1 MGQAPILGAGG
12 IVVRGGSK
20 PLIAVVQRSK
30 DGSWVLPKGKLK
42 QHEDA
47 IAGAQR
53 EVVEETGQDVIVHEF
68 LGVISYTVGRKPK
81 LVQFWRMEAIDHPP
95 HKLTKDIKA
104 VKWLSLETA
113 IKKLASPL
121 EQVFLRNVAERAL
134 AGMMPTVTL
143 EPSSTAVEAV
153 TAAAELPA
161 EPELPLEQPTA
172 LTLPIVEPDF
182 ASAPRLR
189 DDRETKLP
197 IAELPP
203 KPDVVPT
210 PIARP
215 VVLTTSAPKPSD
227 IVVAAPIAEPAA
239 TSRPPLHLAVTDHP
253 IAPMMSKT
261 AAPPKSGLRSR
272 HAKEQTDED
281 TDISQ
286 ISLVGPSAPIGPD
299 VTAISKTPSSKTPPS
314 KTPPSMPAASALPSL
329 TSASATPVMANAVV
343 VESLPAAATLATAR
357 ATAPV
362 VTTSPA
368 RAPVV
373 TPIAPRSGPAS
384 TQAARVLTTVVA
396 GSTAPVIAAQAPA
409 ASRASTSMSKP
420 TVPLIPDR
428 SAHPRETNLLG
439 RALEWITSLQRR

>member
-53 EVVEETGQDVIVHEF
+53 EVVEETGQDVTVHEF

-113 IKKLASPL
+113 VKKLASPL

-143 EPSSTAVEAV
+143 EPSSAPVEAV
-153 TAAAELPA
+153 TAAAEVPA

-189 DDRETKLP
+189 EDRETKLP

-210 PIARP
+210 PITRP

-239 TSRPPLHLAVTDHP
+239 TSRTSLHLAVTDHP

-261 AAPPKSGLRSR
+261 AAPPKSGSRSR
-272 HAKEQTDED
+272 HAKEQADED
-281 TDISQ
+281 TDVSQ

-299 VTAISKTPSSKTPPS
+299 VAAISKIPPS
-314 KTPPSMPAASALPSL
+314 KAPPSMPAASALPSL
-329 TSASATPVMANAVV
+329 TSASATPVMANAAVV
-343 VESLPAAATLATAR
+343 GSLPAAATLATAR

-368 RAPVV
+368 RASVV
-373 TPIAPRSGPAS
+373 TPIAPRGGPAS

-396 GSTAPVIAAQAPA
+396 GSTAPVIAAQLP

-428 SAHPRETNLLG
+428 SAHPRQTNLLG